1 MLRQSVCLVLRVSFL
16 CLAAAAAAMPPAL
29 GAAEPHQRT
38 AEDQKRL
45 EAVVQFADNVLRHGR
60 DRYGPKPTPLL
71 VDGLN
76 VDTLEPVRWV
86 YKGQQWIPSN
96 LASQQNLFRTLVG
109 LSNLT
114 GDGRYKQAAKQ
125 AIAYH
130 YQHLRSPCGLLYWG
144 GHRFIDL
151 RTHTVVGEQNSHELK
166 FSLPF
171 YELMWEVDPAA
182 TEQFLKALWNAHV
195 LDWGKL
201 DFNRHGRYG
210 KKMGALWE
218 SEFHNP
224 QPFFEGEGLTFINC
238 GTDLIYAGVMLY
250 KFTGDRPALL
260 WAKRLAERYVKAR
273 HPETQLGA
281 YQYSKPQRKKQP
293 PATGPVPTG
302 SEYGDRAENQFGAE
316 FGPAAR
322 EGYMLLDPD
331 SIYGHNA
338 IAQLHLAEL
347 LGAEGANLLQW
358 TRQGLLACAKHV
370 YDPQSNTVRPMLADG
385 TDLTGYVVKRDGY
398 YGKAGTVFRA
408 QRASSLLFW
417 SFAFAH
423 RLTGDSTLWQTARS
437 IARGQGLG
445 DLGTAPGDSVQVN
458 LKTDNADPVALLG
471 VLEVW
476 RTAEAPAYRDLGR
489 RIGDNILRRRF
500 LKGFFLPGP
509 EYLNAKFDS
518 TEPLA
523 LLTLD
528 AMLRGKPEAVPRY
541 IGGRGYIHGPDDGL
555 GRAYDSR
562 AIWGQKRNQ
571 STPPDR

>member
-1 MLRQSVCLVLRVSFL
+1 
-16 CLAAAAAAMPPAL
+16 
-29 GAAEPHQRT
+29 
-38 AEDQKRL
+38 
-45 EAVVQFADNVLRHGR
+45 
-60 DRYGPKPTPLL
+60 
-71 VDGLN
+71 
-76 VDTLEPVRWV
+76 
-86 YKGQQWIPSN
+86 
-96 LASQQNLFRTLVG
+96 
-109 LSNLT
+109 
-114 GDGRYKQAAKQ
+114 
-125 AIAYH
+125 
-130 YQHLRSPCGLLYWG
+130 
-144 GHRFIDL
+144 
-151 RTHTVVGEQNSHELK
+151 
-166 FSLPF
+166 
-171 YELMWEVDPAA
+171 
-182 TEQFLKALWNAHV
+182 
-195 LDWGKL
+195 
-201 DFNRHGRYG
+201 
-210 KKMGALWE
+210 
-218 SEFHNP
+218 
-224 QPFFEGEGLTFINC
+224 
-238 GTDLIYAGVMLY
+238 
-250 KFTGDRPALL
+250 
-260 WAKRLAERYVKAR
+260 
-273 HPETQLGA
+273 
-281 YQYSKPQRKKQP
+281 
-293 PATGPVPTG
+293 
-302 SEYGDRAENQFGAE
+302 
-316 FGPAAR
+316 
-322 EGYMLLDPD
+322 
-331 SIYGHNA
+331 
-338 IAQLHLAEL
+338 LHLAEL
-347 LGAEGANLLQW
+347 LGAEGKDLLKW
-358 TRQGLLACAKHV
+358 THQGLLACAKHV

-458 LKTDNADPVALLG
+458 LKTDNADPVALMG
-471 VLEVW
+471 VLAVW
-476 RTAEAPAYRDLGR
+476 RTADLPEYRDLGR